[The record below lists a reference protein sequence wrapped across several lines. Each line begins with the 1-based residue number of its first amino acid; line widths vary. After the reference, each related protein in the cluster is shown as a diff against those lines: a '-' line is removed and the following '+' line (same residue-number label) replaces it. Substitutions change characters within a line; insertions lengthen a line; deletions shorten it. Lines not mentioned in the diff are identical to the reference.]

1 MKIKKISSWALLSI
15 LTMVLLLAGCG
26 KSTETGT
33 GENDSEGKVYTI
45 RMPAVVNEENFIA
58 IGYKKFKD
66 LVEEKSDGKL
76 KVELYLNGTL
86 ASSNEEEFQ
95 VLRDGSAEII
105 SFPSFIGA
113 QVGGVEGYN
122 IYDFPFI
129 YEDRDKLYELAEGPL
144 GQEIQTKLEEKNN
157 VKVLGYYDI
166 GSMSLLNSKRT
177 IKKPS
182 DLNGLTLRT
191 PQSALFMDTIAEM
204 GGNPTPI
211 TFAEVY
217 TSLQQGTIDGLTTTL
232 PLMYDSQF
240 FEVSKFATLTK
251 QNFIPYVMTMNGDFF
266 KKLPEDLQNIV
277 VEASKEMIQFSRDL
291 VVEQEVTAVK
301 NLESAGVEIYE
312 LSPDEFEEFKKSV
325 QPAIEKNIK
334 LVGKEF
340 YEKTLEFLS
349 K

>member
-1 MKIKKISSWALLSI
+1 MKIKKASSLALLSL
-15 LTMVLLLAGCG
+15 LTFVLLLAGCG

-58 IGYKKFKD
+58 IGYKKFKE

-113 QVGGVEGYN
+113 QVGGIDGYN

-129 YEDRDKLYELAEGPL
+129 YENRDKLYELAEGPL

-166 GSMSLLNSKRT
+166 GSMSLLNSKHT

-191 PQSALFMDTIAEM
+191 PQSALFMDTISEM

-266 KKLPEDLQNIV
+266 KKLPEDLQNVV

-301 NLESAGVEIYE
+301 NLESEGVEIHE

-325 QPAIEKNIK
+325 KPAIEKNIK

-340 YEKTLEFLS
+340 FEKSLEFLS

>member
-1 MKIKKISSWALLSI
+1 MKIKKVSSWALLSL
-15 LTMVLLLAGCG
+15 LTFVLLLAGCG
-26 KSTETGT
+26 KSTETG
-33 GENDSEGKVYTI
+33 GKDSEGKVYTI

-58 IGYKKFKD
+58 IGYKKFKE
-66 LVEEKSDGKL
+66 LVEEKSDGRL
-76 KVELYLNGTL
+76 KVELFLNGTL

-113 QVGGVEGYN
+113 QVGGVDGYN

-129 YEDRDKLYELAEGPL
+129 YGDRDKLFELAEGPL

-166 GSMSLLNSKRT
+166 GSMSLLNSKHA

-191 PQSALFMDTIAEM
+191 PQSALFMDTISEM

-266 KKLPEDLQNIV
+266 NKLPKDLQNVV
-277 VEASKEMIQFSRDL
+277 VEASKEMVQFSRNL

-301 NLESAGVEIYE
+301 NLESEGVEIYE

-340 YEKTLEFLS
+340 YEKTLDFLS